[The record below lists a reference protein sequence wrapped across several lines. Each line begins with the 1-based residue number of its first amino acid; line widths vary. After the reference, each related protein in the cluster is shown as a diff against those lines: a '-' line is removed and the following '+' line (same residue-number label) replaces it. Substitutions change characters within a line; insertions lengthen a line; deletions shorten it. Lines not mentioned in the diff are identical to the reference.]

1 MRTVVKPEDLR
12 MKPLLAGRLTISSL
26 MQHKALNPLD
36 GEAIWKVARIGARDV
51 GGYNEADVR
60 EEIVFPILDV
70 LGYDRDAGSSIER
83 EKRVRLVESNRY
95 LDYAMTPWSRNH
107 WLIEAKSAKRRN
119 QESLFSADEVEQAVG
134 YSVHPDINAA
144 LVVLCDGWKIA
155 VFDREEDLVDPVL
168 TVHVSDLVGRI
179 DELRAFLGPWQAWLF
194 EMRRVVRHVDRVF
207 DTEFNMG
214 RLEEFK
220 SLVND
225 RLDSKRRTVIDN
237 MRRRRIGGDD
247 AQAEIDLLRSSLPVD
262 LVEAHFF
269 LPWPGPAMDAMA
281 ETLVQHCRSN
291 AFRVLHRVFPDD
303 VRPMNDDYCLHA
315 LNLLLHLEREG
326 TQIDWLPGWLDR
338 GNDVAAAAKSFLR
351 SCLTQF
357 ATDPDRRGVLLGAA
371 AIRRF
376 YKALMVVDVGMR
388 PLAEMLHAFTRYMVP
403 EDEWRQLRSSPASE
417 MLLALDGLVVE
428 ALGRFLRRCC
438 NANGRLEVALLEAEL
453 REIWRSEL
461 RILADASSY
470 WGLAKA
476 QEMVEIVGTEH
487 RDVEFDWLGHGA
499 LCIVDRH
506 PHWKAF
512 VLEAHAADVET
523 LAAMGSWMA
532 LRWLGRDGEDTR
544 HGPSDS
550 FMAERFFLGDEE
562 TFRRLRAA
570 YARG

>member
-1 MRTVVKPEDLR
+1 

>member
-1 MRTVVKPEDLR
+1 
-12 MKPLLAGRLTISSL
+12 MKPIFAGRLSISSL

-36 GEAIWKVARIGARDV
+36 GEALSRVARIAARNV

-83 EKRVRLVESNRY
+83 EKRVRLVGSNRY

-107 WLIEAKSAKRRN
+107 WLIEAKSAKGRN
-119 QESLFSADEVEQAVG
+119 QESLFTADEVEQAVG

-155 VFDREEDLVDPVL
+155 VFDREEDLAGPAL
-168 TVHVSDLVGRI
+168 TVQVSDLVGRI
-179 DELRAFLGPWQAWLF
+179 DELRAFFGPWQAWLF
-194 EMRRVVRHVDRVF
+194 EMRRLVRHVDRIF

-214 RLEEFK
+214 RVEEFK
-220 SLVND
+220 FLVND

-237 MRRRRIGGDD
+237 MRRRRIGGED

-281 ETLVQHCRSN
+281 ETLVQHCGSN
-291 AFRVLHRVFPDD
+291 AFRVLHRVFPDE

-315 LNLLLHLEREG
+315 LNFLLHLEREG

-338 GNDVAAAAKSFLR
+338 GNDVAAAAKTFLR

-357 ATDPDRRGVLLGAA
+357 ATDPGRRGVLLGAA

-403 EDEWRQLRSSPASE
+403 EDEWRQLQSSPGRE

-428 ALGRFLRRCC
+428 ALGRLLRRCC
-438 NANGRLEVALLEAEL
+438 DANGRLEVALLEAEL

-461 RILADASSY
+461 RILADVSSY

-532 LRWLGRDGEDTR
+532 LRWLGRDGGDTR

-570 YARG
+570 YASG